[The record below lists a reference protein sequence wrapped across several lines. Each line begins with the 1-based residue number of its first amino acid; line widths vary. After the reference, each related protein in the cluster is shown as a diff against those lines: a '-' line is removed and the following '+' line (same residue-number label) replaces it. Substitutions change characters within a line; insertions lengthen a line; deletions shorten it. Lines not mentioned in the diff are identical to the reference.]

1 MVSNI
6 GHDWSRMITIVH
18 DWVFESFRRI
28 KLGSKLIRIF
38 IFFYFQATKTDIFGL
53 LQLQYCLNIGTRVPL
68 TAWSMDHAVRIG
80 PVLLPV
86 YWCGIGVVSGRSG
99 HTFVINCFFGCG
111 FGWVI
116 CKRKIPPGSIH
127 MIRFYNGPEIVTWEE
142 LAHVTRMVSNNHLQ
156 FELH

>member
-38 IFFYFQATKTDIFGL
+38 IFFIFKPRKRIFSDC
-53 LQLQYCLNIGTRVPL
+53 YSYNTVSISVPEFH
-68 TAWSMDHAVRIG
+68 WPHGPRIA
-80 PVLLPV
+80 LLPV
-86 YWCGIGVVSGRSG
+86 WYRFSIGVVSGRSG
-99 HTFVINCFFGCG
+99 HTLVINCFFGLV

-116 CKRKIPPGSIH
+116 CKRKKIPPGSIH